1 MQLVRYIPALI
12 VATLVACSAESTV
25 GVPTNTANPPIAG
38 WLTVKLTTPNTNDGA
53 VQLALTGPAVD
64 SVVFVGYDG
73 FSTRSDDAVDM
84 VVIGQ
89 ITSGD
94 VARIHVPDT
103 TIASQYQATVSAA
116 ATRDSYQL
124 QPTQGYDAIVGR

>member
-1 MQLVRYIPALI
+1 MQLVRFIPALV
-12 VATLVACSAESTV
+12 VAALAACSTESTV
-25 GVPTNTANPPIAG
+25 GVPTSTANPPTAG

-64 SVVFVGYDG
+64 SVVIVGYDG
-73 FSTRSDDAVDM
+73 FATRSDDAVDM
-84 VVIGQ
+84 VVVGQ

-103 TIASQYQATVSAA
+103 TLASEYQVTVSAA

-124 QPTQGYDAIVGR
+124 QPTQGYDASVGR